1 MPAPVGQRTT
11 VLADPHTRG
20 LEVRVIQ
27 VPEGH
32 VMQVQA
38 ALPTEVPVGPHT
50 MVLVGQPIRALVDR
64 VTRALVG
71 QHITVRVGHVIRAL
85 EERLKTALPYASNGH
100 SLMAI

>member
-11 VLADPHTRG
+11 VLADPHTKG

-38 ALPTEVPVGPHT
+38 DPPTEVPGDPHT

-71 QHITVRVGHVIRAL
+71 QHITVRVGHVIRGP
-85 EERLKTALPYASNGH
+85 EERVKTVLPYASKVH
-100 SLMAI
+100 SPRAI